1 MRNLD
6 ILNLLEAAESY
17 STCYE
22 VFERRDEVIEADG
35 IFINESNTVIESIS
49 YGNRILKSEDIIVD
63 FSDDIS
69 WLL

>member
-22 VFERRDEVIEADG
+22 VLERRDEVIEADG